1 MSVICGPWL
10 SQPHQ
15 QYSNLRLWL
24 RHPASEP
31 QPRPLKSL
39 RQPPRAQNRQ
49 CCFNQLVDICR
60 DSVTR
65 VWRDQVMSPVKM
77 FFDYKLSFVSPKNIF
92 QEELKL
98 KIFLFAKLG
107 ITFKGSEWL
116 SFYRLLYKY
125 IFLYVSKLT
134 CVYWACLKDG
144 PRVKLI
150 NQHKV
155 TFCSS
160 IELVIINLP
169 DWTPAPARGDV
180 SRNLSE
186 VPVFIGLF
194 MSCVAFICLQ
204 YDNNI
209 WAKVGTKLSRISSHA
224 TRLSPTPLQYQTT
237 TNP

>member
-1 MSVICGPWL
+1 MCFAIAYDNQKPGLRSSSIISIFVEKRGNVTEASSYIFYWESPCDQSPVSPMSVICGPWL

-98 KIFLFAKLG
+98 KNFLFAKLG

-116 SFYRLLYKY
+116 SFYRLLSKKY
-125 IFLYVSKLT
+125 IFLYVPKLT

-144 PRVKLI
+144 PRVKLTRPGVD
-150 NQHKV
+150 KV
-155 TFCSS
+155 K
-160 IELVIINLP
+160 P
-169 DWTPAPARGDV
+169 
-180 SRNLSE
+180 
-186 VPVFIGLF
+186 
-194 MSCVAFICLQ
+194 
-204 YDNNI
+204 
-209 WAKVGTKLSRISSHA
+209 
-224 TRLSPTPLQYQTT
+224 
-237 TNP
+237 